1 MEFILDFFEDL
12 EFLVV
17 FGRYGRKIKVSKWKE
32 DYYYLIVLTKRVYNF
47 DLEKI
52 IFVKKC
58 EMMFFE
64 KFGCENFICN
74 LFVCFLILDKLNII
88 EIVFWIVGLMFFL

>member
-17 FGRYGRKIKVSKWKE
+17 FGRYGRKIKVLKWKE

-47 DLEKI
+47 D
-52 IFVKKC
+52 
-58 EMMFFE
+58 
-64 KFGCENFICN
+64 
-74 LFVCFLILDKLNII
+74 
-88 EIVFWIVGLMFFL
+88 